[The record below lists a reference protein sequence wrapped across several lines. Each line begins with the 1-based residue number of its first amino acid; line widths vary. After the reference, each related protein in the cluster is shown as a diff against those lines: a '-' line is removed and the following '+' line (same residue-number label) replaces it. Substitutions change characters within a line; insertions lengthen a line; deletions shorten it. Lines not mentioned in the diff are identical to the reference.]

1 MNVKLQAGT
10 ATPVEA
16 AATLG
21 GLLYCDDGK
30 PRTSE
35 REWVALVRA
44 IAAGETSAFGTLY
57 MWTHGIV
64 FTSILRITG
73 NRMTAEG
80 LTVEAFQDVWR
91 GASAYDPATDTV
103 VGWVMNLA
111 RSRALQCER
120 IDRGTRAAEM
130 RAAVEKLT
138 TGERQAIEDTFF
150 TGMTCAEVAAREGI
164 LTATIKSR
172 VRSGLERLRTLL
184 TMGYATR

>member
-1 MNVKLQAGT
+1 MNATLQAGA
-10 ATPVEA
+10 ATPVESPP
-16 AATLG
+16 TLG
-21 GLLYCDDGK
+21 GLLYRDDGK

-35 REWVALVRA
+35 KEWVALVRA
-44 IAAGETSAFGTLY
+44 IAAGKTSAFGILY

-73 NRMTAEG
+73 NRTTAEE
-80 LTVEAFQDVWR
+80 LTVEVFQDVWR
-91 GASAYDPATDTV
+91 GASAYDPASETV

-111 RSRALQCER
+111 RLRALQFER
-120 IDRGTRAAEM
+120 IDRGTRAAAM

-150 TGMTCAEVAAREGI
+150 AGQTCAEVAAREGI

-172 VRSGLERLRTLL
+172 VRAGLERLRALL
-184 TMGYATR
+184 TMGYARR